1 MDLCHLKNAELVKH
15 LQQYKGRVV
24 LRGDNV
30 KDEEGYRAVFADH
43 GASASQVAAAKFL
56 DTTSKLL
63 GMGVETCDA
72 ISAYTE
78 VKMTEAPRLLRMPKE
93 DCPEI
98 WIRILRD
105 RGVKVGIILKIP
117 RLKPVWSPIGQP
129 SLERKCEEVF
139 FVQDEEKYQHG
150 KCLGR
155 AQRVRVILVCVC
167 GWWRVVGKKRNMG
180 SVRKTTAERN
190 RP

>member
-15 LQQYKGRVV
+15 LQKYKGRVV

-63 GMGVETCDA
+63 GMGAETSDA

-78 VKMTEAPRLLRMPKE
+78 VIMTEAPRLLRMPKE

-98 WIRILRD
+98 WIRIL
-105 RGVKVGIILKIP
+105 P
-117 RLKPVWSPIGQP
+117 RQRPKGWNNIEDSSFETFMVTHWPA
-129 SLERKCEEVF
+129 F
-139 FVQDEEKYQHG
+139 F
-150 KCLGR
+150 
-155 AQRVRVILVCVC
+155 
-167 GWWRVVGKKRNMG
+167 GKKM
-180 SVRKTTAERN
+180 
-190 RP
+190 